1 MCPVQRYQRIELSHR
16 ARKTTRCLPFG
27 HKDAPILSKIDIP
40 AQTHLLGDT
49 KASRIMTDTGIVML
63 SPSRPHILIS
73 KCLGIAPCRYDG
85 RMTPFPFV
93 DILAPHAELVTI
105 CPECE
110 IGLGTPRKPI
120 RIVQHAGNDERLI
133 QPASGHDLTKA
144 MRDFTTKYLDGI
156 GLIDGAIMRSRSPSC
171 GVGDTKVF
179 ASPKSLTCLH
189 DTGTGFFTRE
199 LQERFPHIPIS
210 DEEQLA
216 DPLLRDHFLTR
227 AFVST
232 AFRDVVVSGN
242 MDALRDYHSRNE
254 LLFLSRDR
262 DASASM
268 GRLVSEDHRF
278 EDIIDAYGH
287 HLRALLTKR
296 VDIGL
301 EISVLRHVSSQFY
314 GLLDIASKRHIEA
327 LITRLNNEPT
337 LLFELK
343 RQLLHY
349 LVHFN
354 IEGLMHQSY
363 FCPYPW
369 QLMDEAP

>member
-1 MCPVQRYQRIELSHR
+1 
-16 ARKTTRCLPFG
+16 
-27 HKDAPILSKIDIP
+27 
-40 AQTHLLGDT
+40 
-49 KASRIMTDTGIVML
+49 MTDTGIVML

-314 GLLDIASKRHIEA
+314 GLLDIASKRHIED